1 MPTCAL
7 QPSQCSQFEGS
18 QPLSQHA
25 MSEQHSQASF
35 GGGAPIAA
43 HLSERSYTDSQEG
56 ANASVHLEAQVSPLA
71 RPGEGEAGSDNT
83 RQPILEVR
91 PAPPWR
97 ATRCQLRSPV
107 SVPVRLAQFAL
118 SASAAPGGPGP

>member
-7 QPSQCSQFEGS
+7 QPSQCSQFDGS

-35 GGGAPIAA
+35 GGGAPIVA
-43 HLSERSYTDSQEG
+43 HLSERSDADSQEG
-56 ANASVHLEAQVSPLA
+56 ASACAHLDEAQVSP
-71 RPGEGEAGSDNT
+71 PGEGETGSDNA

-91 PAPPWR
+91 PACPWP
-97 ATRCQLRSPV
+97 ATRRQRRNLFWV
-107 SVPVRLAQFAL
+107 SVR
-118 SASAAPGGPGP
+118 